1 LLVARD
7 EDGIFCLKIAYELG
21 TADPGRVFRSMASLI
36 GSFTALDRVLEQ
48 SVGVKGM
55 PTLLLEDIETG
66 SLKTWLRNRLEEVP
80 DEAIQDLSWKKVVGS
95 YLVKGKRRL
104 IQSLGENPSIESR
117 ADIARIQAAVREVA
131 EETGVTRLP
140 VYTPPDAERLLRAA
154 SDVSAA
160 VHELSDSDRA
170 TYVSDE
176 GEVKKPDYLG
186 VSMWEFRHGEHPLAA
201 RIEDLDWLR
210 RFQSREL
217 DVRPGDSLK
226 AGVRTDVRYGYQSE
240 IVSVHHTILVVYGT
254 ERPPLD
260 TQLLL
265 EPPAE
270 ESE

>member
-160 VHELSDSDRA
+160 VN
-170 TYVSDE
+170 
-176 GEVKKPDYLG
+176 
-186 VSMWEFRHGEHPLAA
+186 
-201 RIEDLDWLR
+201 
-210 RFQSREL
+210 
-217 DVRPGDSLK
+217 VR
-226 AGVRTDVRYGYQSE
+226 V
-240 IVSVHHTILVVYGT
+240 
-254 ERPPLD
+254 
-260 TQLLL
+260 
-265 EPPAE
+265 
-270 ESE
+270 